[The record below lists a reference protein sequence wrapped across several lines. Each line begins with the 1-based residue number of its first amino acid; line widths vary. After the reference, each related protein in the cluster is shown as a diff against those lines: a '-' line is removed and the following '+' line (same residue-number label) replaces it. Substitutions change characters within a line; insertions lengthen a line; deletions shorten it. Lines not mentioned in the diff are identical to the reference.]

1 MALYV
6 NGVLKPPVDAASIDG
21 LTANFG
27 TPGAPQDGYQV
38 TYESN
43 TDELVLTAPAIV
55 TVPWTSA
62 AVPVETRTTDATTTT
77 IATISTTTN
86 KGIALQLSISATKSD
101 RSATVSWLYLVTVTN
116 AAGVVTVHDSLAL
129 GPTDPASTIVA
140 AVTPIAFDV
149 SGTSVRVRA
158 TGVIA
163 TTVDWNVSVIAMIGG
178 A

>member
-1 MALYV
+1 MGAYV
-6 NGVLKPPVDAASIDG
+6 NGVLVPPVDAASLDG
-21 LTANFG
+21 VTANLG
-27 TPGAPQDGYQV
+27 TPGAPQDGYEV
-38 TYESN
+38 AYNSN
-43 TDELVLTAPAIV
+43 ANQLILTAPVVV

-62 AVPVETRTTDATTTT
+62 AAPVETRTTDATVTT
-77 IATISTTTN
+77 IATVTTATN
-86 KGIALQLSISATKSD
+86 KGHTFQLLVSATKSD
-101 RSATVSWLYLVTVTN
+101 RSAIVSWLYLVTVTN
-116 AAGVVTVHDSLAL
+116 AAGVVTVRDSLAL

-149 SGTSVRVRA
+149 SGTSVRVRG